1 MTDSFLDPTSSQAGA
16 ASHAGDAAD
25 AANAGAA
32 PRILVGGGQGPT
44 LFDVQSKL
52 VCVKQMPL
60 PGVVIFVHGVNSEG
74 EWFQAAEE
82 GLCKGLN
89 RRLGRLDDQMAYT
102 GVEGG
107 QMSPVS
113 YTGSLTADGYINP
126 KLTSSTYIKDAPSF
140 SPVIH
145 FRWGYK
151 ANKQDMKD
159 YGANVFLNEQNYWG
173 GGPFANGCTSLADLW
188 NVGIDDRVFGWI
200 TVQAMNPTP
209 RLVYRTPPRPYMVMG
224 ALRLAKLIQ
233 SIRQKQADVPITV
246 VCHSQGNMVGM
257 AAAFLG
263 DRMSDV
269 TDPFQKTG
277 RCVADA
283 YVLANAPY
291 SLVEKLGMDNWT
303 QREAKDA
310 QGNRGRET
318 FTARAET
325 LKNLFEILRKR
336 AALEPDAGE
345 VDKEMANTRTSESGG
360 KPYSASQ
367 DRTDHGVNGHTYG
380 RVTVYCCPHDQVI
393 SATTVQGIG
402 WRGMS
407 AEEIDKTGGHG
418 VLTQRVFA
426 THFKVGDAGN
436 TTYNYRNDDWR
447 AKVIDEKGFWSPPSP
462 PAKFGLSK
470 ALRGNRTMFGK
481 FGTLTTAPLLYLATL
496 LVKLP
501 VNEDPPKDWEV
512 PVNAPALDEPFCPAS
527 KRYGKEVEYKADG
540 FVSNF
545 NEGYDPPSAARN
557 AQKAASDTQAGDPY
571 DAFKPD
577 ASMVNGQIKASD
589 LEAQGTLDSEASQRY
604 EDHAILRQE
613 ARRNAQQGDTNG
625 WVDDDGK
632 VTGEDDA
639 SNATQG
645 YHDWHNDEINKI
657 LRDGVNNNP
666 TNHSITMTN
675 ADHAQFALAY
685 DVAIGPCY
693 LTPKNWSDLRKEADW
708 RFGDGIDKS
717 NPNWQYSEYFATGK
731 YKDQLLQD
739 WAHAD
744 PEASMPSDKIR
755 DQREGELF
763 LKVGEVV

>member
-1 MTDSFLDPTSSQAGA
+1 M
-16 ASHAGDAAD
+16 
-25 AANAGAA
+25 
-32 PRILVGGGQGPT
+32 LVGGGRGPT

-74 EWFQAAEE
+74 EWFTAAEE

-89 RRLGRLDDQMAYT
+89 RRLGRLDDQMSYT
-102 GVEGG
+102 GVVGG

-113 YTGSLTADGYINP
+113 YTGSLTPDGYINP
-126 KLTSSTYIKDAPSF
+126 DLGSATYIKPAPAF

-188 NVGIDDRVFGWI
+188 SAGVDDRVFGWI
-200 TVQAMNPTP
+200 TVQAMNPTS
-209 RLVYRTPPRPYMVMG
+209 RLVYRTPPRPYMVMA
-224 ALRLAKLIQ
+224 ALRLARLIQ

-246 VCHSQGNMVGM
+246 VCHSQGNMVGL

-277 RCVADA
+277 HCVADA

-303 QREAKDA
+303 QRESRDA

-325 LKNLFEILRKR
+325 LKNFFEILRKR
-336 AALEPDAGE
+336 AALEQDAGE
-345 VDKEMANTRTSESGG
+345 VDKEMASTRTSELGG
-360 KPYSASQ
+360 KPYNSGQ
-367 DRTDHGVNGHTYG
+367 DRIDYGVNGHTYG

-407 AEEIDKTGGHG
+407 AAEIDKTGGHG

-426 THFKVGDAGN
+426 TNYKIGDGSN
-436 TTYNYRNDDWR
+436 TTYNYRKNDWR
-447 AKVIDEKGFWSPPSP
+447 AEVIDKKGFWSPPSP

-512 PVNAPALDEPFCPAS
+512 PVNAPLLDEPFLPVAM
-527 KRYGKEVEYKADG
+527 RYGKEIEYKADG
-540 FVSNF
+540 YTSNF

-557 AQKAASDTQAGDPY
+557 AKKSATDAQADDPY
-571 DAFKPD
+571 DTFKADP
-577 ASMVNGQIKASD
+577 SMVSGQMTESD
-589 LEAQGTLDSEASQRY
+589 LKAQGTVESEASQRY
-604 EDHAILRQE
+604 EDHAVLRQE

-625 WVDDDGK
+625 WVDEDGR

-639 SNATQG
+639 ANAPAG
-645 YHDWHNDEINKI
+645 YHDWHNDEINTI
-657 LRDGVNNNP
+657 LRDGMNNNP

-675 ADHAQFALAY
+675 SLHAQKALAY
-685 DVAIGPCY
+685 DVAIGVCY
-693 LTPKNWSDLRKEADW
+693 LTEEDWSQLRIEADW
-708 RFGDGIDKS
+708 RMWNGIPAS
-717 NPNWQYSEYFATGK
+717 NPNKQYSDYFQTGK
-731 YKDQLLQD
+731 HKDQYLHI
-739 WAHAD
+739 WANTD
-744 PEASMPSDKIR
+744 PEATLPADKIH

-763 LKVGEVV
+763 LKVGDVV